1 MYKIKAELYD
11 QVFDKKKEDGGAAS
25 SESTMQQIMTAEV
38 EKLHKD
44 YKEMTTVESQ
54 RTSNYREKYLVQMNL
69 AETQKFMLQE
79 LEQRA
84 TEVV

>member
-1 MYKIKAELYD
+1 
-11 QVFDKKKEDGGAAS
+11 
-25 SESTMQQIMTAEV
+25 MQQIMTAEV

-69 AETQKFMLQE
+69 AETQKFML
-79 LEQRA
+79 
-84 TEVV
+84 